1 MQLEIGDLKR
11 NGRFSA
17 LLADGESGR
26 ADHDRP
32 LLQTPDWVVA
42 PTLGAVIPNW
52 LLAIPRETALSFRE
66 WRSVTGRSPPC
77 VVEEIISHLHLSG
90 DEVIWFEHGP
100 RAKGTVVGCGADYAH
115 LHLLIRPSF
124 SFSDFLNEAITRSG
138 LDWQVLNSDSGYS
151 RLGED
156 SSYLIAG
163 SGDRVAFAEDVDR
176 VGSQFFRKIVASL
189 VGLPE
194 TWDYRVHSHA
204 GNIRET
210 VRDFHARRDAGARGL

>member
-1 MQLEIGDLKR
+1 M
-11 NGRFSA
+11 
-17 LLADGESGR
+17 
-26 ADHDRP
+26 
-32 LLQTPDWVVA
+32 
-42 PTLGAVIPNW
+42 
-52 LLAIPRETALSFRE
+52 
-66 WRSVTGRSPPC
+66 
-77 VVEEIISHLHLSG
+77 
-90 DEVIWFEHGP
+90 IWFEHGP
-100 RAKGTVVGCGADYAH
+100 RAKGTEVGCGADYAH

-210 VRDFHARRDAGARGL
+210 VRDFHALRDAGARGL